1 MSVNSDTAANIPAYL
16 SVWRRYQT
24 SMPADKS
31 KPFALA
37 DTLHDLALIRAS
49 DVDLSGLIPDR
60 TTSIT
65 EEPGVLKSVELSHE
79 FVAETRAALR
89 AYNSGDMQRKNVE
102 IQKAQAQLEE
112 LLRGLSP

>member
-1 MSVNSDTAANIPAYL
+1 
-16 SVWRRYQT
+16 
-24 SMPADKS
+24 MPVDKS
-31 KPFALA
+31 KPLALA

-49 DVDLSGLIPDR
+49 DVDLSTLIPDGN
-60 TTSIT
+60 TNVT
-65 EEPGVLKSVELSHE
+65 EDTGVLKSVELSHE

-102 IQKAQAQLEE
+102 IQRAQSQLEE

>member
-1 MSVNSDTAANIPAYL
+1 
-16 SVWRRYQT
+16 
-24 SMPADKS
+24 MPADKS
-31 KPFALA
+31 KPLALA

-49 DVDLSGLIPDR
+49 DVDLSILIPDR
-60 TTSIT
+60 DMSVT
-65 EEPGVLKSVELSHE
+65 EDAEVSKSVELSHE

-102 IQKAQAQLEE
+102 IQRAQAQLEE